1 MDVDAGLLVEGRALQ
16 TSYMACRRS
25 LATAARLAK
34 LTQLEVDLY
43 GRPRHFPMYAA
54 LRYAVM

>member
-54 LRYAVM
+54 LRYAAM